1 MIFIGLLDLFV
12 AIKDRKNPDIEEVR
26 LIKRYIKI
34 ARHLYFCSIMKKLY
48 LVRHAKSSWDDYML
62 TDENRPLSERGK
74 RDAPAMAKMLNEKDP
89 DLEYLL
95 SSPAKRALE
104 TAKIFRKVF
113 KLGKDKLDKDS
124 RLYHASPSTMVEV
137 IQNVDDR
144 YQSLAI
150 FGHNPG
156 MTDFLNRF
164 SDASIDNIPTCGV
177 ARIDVDIDTWKK
189 FSYERGKLL
198 AFYYPKMFGLF

>member
-1 MIFIGLLDLFV
+1 
-12 AIKDRKNPDIEEVR
+12 
-26 LIKRYIKI
+26 
-34 ARHLYFCSIMKKLY
+34 MKKLY

-62 TDENRPLSERGK
+62 SDEKRPLSERGK
-74 RDAPAMAKMLNEKDP
+74 RDAPAMAKMLSEKDP
-89 DLEYLL
+89 DLEYLV

-104 TAKIFRKVF
+104 TAKIFRKAF
-113 KLGKDKLDKDS
+113 NLSRKRLDEDS
-124 RLYHASPSTMVEV
+124 RLYHASPSIITEV
-137 IQNVDDR
+137 IQNVDDQYR
-144 YQSLAI
+144 SVAI

-177 ARIDVDIDTWKK
+177 AIIDVGIDSWKE
-189 FSYERGKLL
+189 FSSERGKLL